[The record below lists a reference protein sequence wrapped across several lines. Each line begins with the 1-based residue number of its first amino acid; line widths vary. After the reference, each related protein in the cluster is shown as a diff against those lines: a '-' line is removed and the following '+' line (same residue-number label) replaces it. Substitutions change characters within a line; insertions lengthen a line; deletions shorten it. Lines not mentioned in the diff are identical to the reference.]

1 MWETYID
8 QIRKT
13 SPLVHAITNYVTVN
27 DVANIIL
34 AIGGQPIMA
43 DDAQE
48 VEEIT
53 SICQS
58 LVINIG
64 TLNAR
69 TVESMILAGKAAN
82 RLGHPV
88 ILDPVGLGASSLRQ
102 EAVKRLLQEVKFT
115 VIRGNISEIKM
126 LMHYQEEMVR
136 EQPERMLIHHQ
147 EDMHMRKVNEVAV
160 FNSTS
165 RGVDA
170 SPVDQVREDNL
181 SETLAF
187 MKAAASS
194 LDAIVISTGA
204 IDLIANAEQCY
215 IIRNG
220 HPMMA
225 RVTGTG
231 CQLSGLLGA
240 FMGALSVAEGMV
252 FAETPE
258 DQLVQEGCAHVVG
271 GVSTEDTHVSPLRA
285 AAAAVATMG
294 LAGQIGYENLAAFE
308 GNSTYRNRIIDAVFH
323 MTGDQLEK
331 GINIDRL

>member
-1 MWETYID
+1 MWGTYID

-126 LMHYQEEMVR
+126 LMHYQEE
-136 EQPERMLIHHQ
+136 
-147 EDMHMRKVNEVAV
+147 
-160 FNSTS
+160 
-165 RGVDA
+165 
-170 SPVDQVREDNL
+170 
-181 SETLAF
+181 
-187 MKAAASS
+187 
-194 LDAIVISTGA
+194 
-204 IDLIANAEQCY
+204 
-215 IIRNG
+215 
-220 HPMMA
+220 
-225 RVTGTG
+225 
-231 CQLSGLLGA
+231 
-240 FMGALSVAEGMV
+240 
-252 FAETPE
+252 
-258 DQLVQEGCAHVVG
+258 
-271 GVSTEDTHVSPLRA
+271 
-285 AAAAVATMG
+285 
-294 LAGQIGYENLAAFE
+294 
-308 GNSTYRNRIIDAVFH
+308 
-323 MTGDQLEK
+323 
-331 GINIDRL
+331 